1 MGDRYFCESK
11 VDCRLPGSI
20 EIIQEPRPVVVRGL
34 AEIMAVETFN
44 IRRQSP
50 FEISYRNAILALEWN
65 CKRSKEGKYDRL
77 SNNLE
82 QC

>member
-1 MGDRYFCESK
+1 M
-11 VDCRLPGSI
+11 
-20 EIIQEPRPVVVRGL
+20 VRGL
-34 AEIMAVETFN
+34 AEIIAIETFN

-65 CKRSKEGKYDRL
+65 CKQSKEGKYDRL